1 MSLRWIIC
9 DFETASTCNLKKAG
23 AWRYAQD
30 PNTEILCLSFGDDN
44 SVTTWTPDMSPNDP
58 ATLALRGLV
67 NDPEMIFI
75 AFNVGFEKAIWREMM
90 VKLYN
95 WPNIPNSR
103 WHDVQAVCAMK
114 VLPLDLERAI
124 LTLRLAHE
132 KDKEGSKFTIGLSK
146 PDKKGYF
153 NRTPA
158 ALQRVINYCERD
170 IAGELGL
177 HHRVGWLPAKERSV
191 WLLNQRIN
199 ERGIRLDMDFVAKA
213 QEVVDRAS
221 APLEAEFLKLTGGL
235 KMTQVAK
242 FRDWCGDNGF
252 SVPDMQKET
261 LAKILHKDIDG
272 DLDDAMDDPGGF
284 SRSVPDNVHRALSIR
299 QLIGSASIKK
309 LARMQA
315 CVCSDGRVRGSLQYH
330 GTGPGRSAGRL
341 LQPHNFPRGTVKH
354 DVQEVVNAI
363 MTGDPAYVEMIYG
376 VGAVEVVLSSLRH
389 AIVPDPGRIL
399 LAGDYAGIQART
411 VLGVA
416 GQHDKTKLMAD
427 GVDIYCDMASEIYKC
442 KVTKADT
449 EMRQAGKNSVLG
461 LGFQMGAKKFQFKYA
476 QDFPLNDLKD
486 QPEIISCQR
495 IVDTYRKEWAPL
507 VPKLWYGL
515 QEAAVE
521 AVWTKRPHSAYGVEY
536 MLEDGWLT
544 ARLPSGRKLWYFN
557 PMPVRRAMPWDET
570 DVRKAFTYQAMKM
583 GQLRTIDAFGG
594 QLTENV
600 VMGIER
606 DIMTHGM
613 ILCEK
618 NGFPIC
624 LEVHDEIVSEP
635 LIADADE
642 KAFQQIMEDVPSWVR
657 EIQIPVAVETW
668 QSDRYRK

>member
-1 MSLRWIIC
+1 MTIKWVVG
-9 DFETASTCNLKKAG
+9 DFETASTCDLKKAG

-30 PNTEILCLSFGDDN
+30 PTTEILCFSFGDDAGCL
-44 SVTTWTPDMSPNDP
+44 TWTPFMGPDDP
-58 ATLALRGLV
+58 VTIALHKRV
-67 NDPEMIFI
+67 DDPEIVFI
-75 AFNVGFEKAIWREMM
+75 AFNVGFEKAIWREIM
-90 VKLYN
+90 VKVYG

-114 VLPLDLERAI
+114 VIPLDLDRAI
-124 LTLRLAHE
+124 QVLRLPHA
-132 KDKEGSKFTIGLSK
+132 KDKEGSKFTISLSK
-146 PDKKGYF
+146 PNKAGYYD
-153 NRTPA
+153 RSGKSI
-158 ALQRVINYCERD
+158 QRVVEYCERD
-170 IAGELGL
+170 ILGEVGL
-177 HHRVGWLPAKERSV
+177 HQRVGWLPARERSV
-191 WLLNQRIN
+191 WLLNQRVN
-199 ERGIRLDMDFVAKA
+199 ERGIRLDMAFVAKA

-221 APLEAEFLKLTGGL
+221 APLEAEFLELTGGI

-242 FRDWCGDNGF
+242 FRDWCGENGYR
-252 SVPDMQKET
+252 VPDLQKET
-261 LAKILHKDIDG
+261 LAKILQKDIDG
-272 DLDDAMDDPGGF
+272 DFEDEMDDPGRYTG
-284 SRSVPDNVHRALSIR
+284 SVPANVHRALSIR

-309 LARMQA
+309 LARMQQ
-315 CVCSDGRVRGSLQYH
+315 CVCEDGRVRGSLQYH

-341 LQPHNFPRGTVKH
+341 LQPHNFPRGTVNH
-354 DVQEVVNAI
+354 DVQEVVDAI
-363 MTGDPAYVEMIYG
+363 MTGDPEYVEMIYG

-389 AIVPDPGRIL
+389 AIIADKGRVL
-399 LAGDYAGIQART
+399 VAGDYAGIQART
-411 VLGVA
+411 VLGLA
-416 GQHDKTKLMAD
+416 GQHDKTAIMAA
-427 GVDIYCDMASEIYKC
+427 GKDIYIDMAEQIYKC

-449 EMRQAGKNSVLG
+449 EKRQTGKNSVLG
-461 LGFQMGAKKFQFKYA
+461 LGFQMGAPKFFDKYGEG
-476 QDFPLNDLKD
+476 QTIEFI
-486 QPEIISCQR
+486 EEVVR
-495 IVDTYRKEWAPL
+495 VYRQEWAPM
-507 VPKLWYGL
+507 VPKLWYAL

-536 MLEDGWLT
+536 RLEDGWLT
-544 ARLPSGRKLWYFN
+544 ARLPSGRKMWYFN
-557 PMPVRRAMPWDET
+557 PMPIRKAMPWDHT

-657 EIQIPVAVETW
+657 EIQIPVKVETW
-668 QSDRYRK
+668 AGLRYRK